1 VDQEREVVVAERHTV
16 ADGVVSLRLADP
28 AGAPLP
34 GWQPG
39 AHIDLVLPGGL
50 VRQYSLCGRPGDESW
65 RIAVLREP
73 AGRGGS
79 AAVHDTVTV
88 GSRLSVRGPRN
99 HFRLH
104 DARRYLFLAGG
115 IGITPILPMLAA
127 ATEAG
132 RDWTLYYGGRTR
144 RSMAF
149 TDELAV
155 HGDRVVLVPE
165 DEAGLLPLAGLTA
178 DAVYCCGPPGL
189 LAAAEAHWPAGSL
202 HLERFAATTPAAGER
217 RPIEVECAR
226 SRRRLLVPADR
237 SILEVAE
244 EAGLDP
250 ASSCTEGIC
259 GSCETAVL
267 DGEPEH
273 LDDLLT
279 EQERATGRTML
290 ICVSRARTPRLVL
303 DL

>member
-1 VDQEREVVVAERHTV
+1 
-16 ADGVVSLRLADP
+16 
-28 AGAPLP
+28 
-34 GWQPG
+34 
-39 AHIDLVLPGGL
+39 
-50 VRQYSLCGRPGDESW
+50 
-65 RIAVLREP
+65 
-73 AGRGGS
+73 
-79 AAVHDTVTV
+79 
-88 GSRLSVRGPRN
+88 
-99 HFRLH
+99 
-104 DARRYLFLAGG
+104 
-115 IGITPILPMLAA
+115 MLAA

-149 TDELAV
+149 TDELARY
-155 HGDRVVLVPE
+155 GDRVVLVPE
-165 DEAGLLPLAGLTA
+165 DEAGPLPLAGLTG

-189 LAAAEAHWPAGSL
+189 LAAAEARWPDRL
-202 HLERFAATTPAAGER
+202 HLERFTASTPAGGPR
-217 RPIEVECAR
+217 RPIDVECAR
-226 SRRRLLVPADR
+226 SGRRLLVPADR

-250 ASSCTEGIC
+250 VSSCTEGIC

-279 EQERATGRTML
+279 EQERAAGRTML